1 MSDVDSKRRNFL
13 RGLMSV
19 AGAATASTAYAQ
31 HEHAPA
37 PRKEAARTLL
47 PAAPVPPDKLGPGV
61 VPVVT
66 PDVPDMPWRLED
78 GVKVFEIAAEHVRTE
93 FVPGRTV
100 DAWGFNGSV
109 PGPTI
114 QVNEGDRVRLIVEN
128 RLPEGFSMHWHG
140 LEIPNEMD
148 GMPGIS
154 QDLIAPGGKFVYE
167 FTLHQNG
174 SFFYHSH
181 MAMQEMMGLIG
192 MFVIHPKRAHAPHVD
207 RDYAIVL
214 QEWAILPNNTIPN
227 TLAMEFN
234 WLTFN
239 GKAGPATTPL
249 LCKVGE
255 RVRIRLVNLGMDH
268 HPIHLHGHQ
277 FFVTGSEGGRIRT
290 TAEEPANTVL
300 VGVAQARD
308 IEFIANNPGDWHFHC
323 HLPHH
328 MMNQMAS
335 MVGPMMSGGGMTP
348 GGMTS
353 GMGIVGGG
361 ALSDANGPA
370 FGRTIG
376 TGSEAERAAPNMP
389 LGGGTQPTFVQPL
402 RSTPG
407 QGMFPGYPQDMFMV
421 VDEKVPDGTGPETAR
436 VGIMTARVGKPETY
450 GLRPGW
456 SGATMGMMTIVRV
469 LQPELFDKIAE
480 LKAQE
485 RNARG

>member
-1 MSDVDSKRRNFL
+1 VDAKRRNFL
-13 RGLMSV
+13 RGLATI
-19 AGAATASTAYAQ
+19 AGAATAQTAHAQ
-31 HEHAPA
+31 HVHQPPAAKAA
-37 PRKEAARTLL
+37 PR
-47 PAAPVPPDKLGPGV
+47 PASPSPPVPPDKLGPGV
-61 VPVVT
+61 VPVIT

-78 GVKVFEIAAEHVRTE
+78 GVKVFNIAAEHVRTE
-93 FVPGRTV
+93 FLPGRIV

-114 QVNEGDRVRLIVEN
+114 QVNEGDHVRLIVEN
-128 RLPEGFSMHWHG
+128 RLPEGFTMHWHG
-140 LEIPNEMD
+140 LEVPNEMD

-154 QDLIAPGGKFVYE
+154 QDPIEPGGKFVYE

-174 SFFYHSH
+174 TFFYHSH
-181 MAMQEMMGLIG
+181 MAMQEMMGMIG
-192 MFVIHPKRAHAPHVD
+192 LFIIHPKRAYAPRVD
-207 RDYAIVL
+207 RDYAIVM

-249 LCKVGE
+249 LCKIGE

-277 FFVTGSEGGRIRT
+277 FFVTGSEGGRIRST
-290 TAEEPANTVL
+290 VDDPANTVL

-308 IEFIANNPGDWHFHC
+308 IEFVANNPGDWHFHC

-335 MVGPMMSGGGMTP
+335 MVGPLMAGGGMVP
-348 GGMTS
+348 GGMTG
-353 GMGIVGGG
+353 GMGIVSGG
-361 ALSDANGPA
+361 ALSENAGPA

-376 TGSEAERAAPNMP
+376 PGADAERPVANMP
-389 LGGGTQPTFVQPL
+389 LGGQQPPSMQRQRGAPNA
-402 RSTPG
+402 
-407 QGMFPGYPQDMFMV
+407 GMFPGYPQDMLMV
-421 VDEKVPDGTGPETAR
+421 MDEAVA
-436 VGIMTARVGKPETY
+436 KPETY

-469 LQPELFDKIAE
+469 LKPDLFDQIAG
-480 LKAQE
+480 LKAEQ
-485 RNARG
+485 ARKAKA

>member
-1 MSDVDSKRRNFL
+1 MNSKRRNFL
-13 RGLMSV
+13 RGLMSA
-19 AGAATASTAYAQ
+19 AGVATASAAYAQ
-31 HEHAPA
+31 HEHSVARPQDASKAPQ
-37 PRKEAARTLL
+37 AAG
-47 PAAPVPPDKLGPGV
+47 PVPPDKLGPGV
-61 VPVVT
+61 VRVVT
-66 PDVPDMPWRLED
+66 PDVPNLPWRLED

-93 FVPGRTV
+93 FVPGRIV

-154 QDLIAPGGKFVYE
+154 QDLIAPGGTFAYE

-174 SFFYHSH
+174 TFFYHSH

-192 MFVIHPKRAHAPHVD
+192 MFVIHPRRAHTPHVD
-207 RDYAIVL
+207 RDYAIVM

-227 TLAMEFN
+227 TLSMEFN

-239 GKAGPATTPL
+239 GKAGPAMTPL

-277 FFVTGSEGGRIRT
+277 FYVTGSEGGRYRR
-290 TAEEPANTVL
+290 TAEEPGNTVL

-308 IEFIANNPGDWHFHC
+308 IEFVANNPGDWHLHC

-335 MVGPMMSGGGMTP
+335 MVGPMMSGGMTS
-348 GGMTS
+348 GGMRSGSMNS
-353 GMGIVGGG
+353 GMGILTSGG
-361 ALSDANGPA
+361 ALSENAGPA

-376 TGSEAERAAPNMP
+376 TGSEAERAMPNMP
-389 LGGGTQPTFVQPL
+389 LGTPPPTLVQPPRGAPNGDL
-402 RSTPG
+402 
-407 QGMFPGYPQDMFMV
+407 FPGFPQDMFMV
-421 VDEKVPDGTGPETAR
+421 MDEAVA
-436 VGIMTARVGKPETY
+436 KPETY
-450 GLRPGW
+450 GLRPSWTG
-456 SGATMGMMTIVRV
+456 GMMGMMTLVRV
-469 LQPELFDKIAE
+469 LTPALFDKIAE
-480 LKAQE
+480 LKAEQ
-485 RNARG
+485 ARKAAR